1 MIKEIED
8 LTGKA
13 KRFLRSAEVL
23 LKDGDYDSCVS
34 RSYYGALP
42 HHPASPVRAYA
53 MFFMA
58 EATLLT
64 KGLKASSHKGVII
77 LFGELF
83 IKTGTFRK
91 ELGKILND
99 SYDSRQ
105 IGDYAVGFKITKEEA
120 ESRLEKARNFVTEV
134 EQHLK
139 EVIKK

>member
-34 RSYYGALP
+34 RSYY
-42 HHPASPVRAYA
+42 A
-53 MFFMA
+53 MFFMT

-77 LFGELF
+77 LFGEHF
-83 IKTGTFRK
+83 IKTGILRK
-91 ELGKILND
+91 ELGRILND

-105 IGDYAVGFKITKEEA
+105 IGDYASGFKITKEEA

>member
-34 RSYYGALP
+34 RSYY
-42 HHPASPVRAYA
+42 A
-53 MFFMA
+53 MFFMT

-64 KGLKASSHKGVII
+64 KGLKASSHKGVMI
-77 LFGELF
+77 LFGEHF
-83 IKTGTFRK
+83 IKTGILRK
-91 ELGKILND
+91 ELGRILND

-105 IGDYAVGFKITKEEA
+105 IGDYASGFKITKEEA
-120 ESRLEKARNFVTEV
+120 ESRLEKARNFVTDV

-139 EVIKK
+139 EVIKNEEYKGN

>member
-34 RSYYGALP
+34 RSYY
-42 HHPASPVRAYA
+42 A
-53 MFFMA
+53 MFFMT

-77 LFGELF
+77 LFGEHF
-83 IKTGTFRK
+83 IKTGILRK
-91 ELGKILND
+91 ELGRILND

-120 ESRLEKARNFVTEV
+120 ESRLEKARNFVTDV

-139 EVIKK
+139 EVIKNEEYKGN

>member
-23 LKDGDYDSCVS
+23 LLDGDYDSCVS
-34 RSYYGALP
+34 RSY
-42 HHPASPVRAYA
+42 YA

-77 LFGELF
+77 LFGEHF

>member
-34 RSYYGALP
+34 RSYY
-42 HHPASPVRAYA
+42 A
-53 MFFMA
+53 MFFMT

-77 LFGELF
+77 LFGEHF

-120 ESRLEKARNFVTEV
+120 ESRLEKARNFVTDV

-139 EVIKK
+139 EVIKNEEYKGN